1 MGKTTGFLEYVRR
14 DEAHRPP
21 QERVHDWEE
30 FRLPLPDEYRA
41 QQGGR
46 CMNCGVPYCQAGM
59 TYEGKTFGC
68 PLHNLIPEWNDMI
81 YAGNRAH
88 ALSRLLKTNNFP
100 EFTGRV
106 CPALCEKSCICGIYG
121 SPVTVRDNELCVIEE
136 AYANKTMKRRRPPQ
150 WSGKKVAVIG
160 SGPAGL
166 AAADQLNHRGHSV
179 TVIEKEDRPG
189 GLLTYG
195 IPNMKLPKSVVKRR
209 VELMTDEGVTFVCG
223 VDAADPK
230 TAQRLLREYDA
241 VILCCGAG
249 KPRPLGLDTEGI
261 SGVYFGTEYL
271 KAAVERHQFGLTPAV
286 PTAEGRDVVIIGTGD
301 TASDC
306 VATALR
312 EGCASV
318 TQLVRRPESDYLQNG
333 QLPMDY
339 AHEEALAVIGHDPRR
354 FGVQVRELV
363 KDENGSLTG
372 VVTTEGDTLPCQLL
386 IGATGFAGCRE
397 DVCAAF
403 GVEADKTVTT
413 AEGSFAASAEKVF
426 AAGDMRRGQSLV
438 VWAIAEGR
446 AVAAEVDEYLMGYTN
461 LMHTV

>member
-30 FRLPLPDEYRA
+30 FRLPLPDEYRV

-46 CMNCGVPYCQAGM
+46 CMNCGVPYCQAGI

-209 VELMTDEGVTFVCG
+209 VELMTDEGVTFVCD

-249 KPRPLGLDTEGI
+249 KPRPLGLDTEGV

-271 KAAVERHQFGLTPAV
+271 KAAVERHQFGLNPSV

-339 AHEEALAVIGHDPRR
+339 AHEEALAVAGHDPRR
-354 FGVQVRELV
+354 FGVQVKELV

-397 DVCAAF
+397 DVCRAF
-403 GVEADKTVTT
+403 GVEADRTVTT
-413 AEGSFAASAEKVF
+413 AEDSFAASVEKVF

>member
-1 MGKTTGFLEYVRR
+1 MGKTTGFLEYVRQDDR
-14 DEAHRPP
+14 NRAPE
-21 QERVHDWEE
+21 ERVHDWEE
-30 FRLPLPDEYRA
+30 FHLALPEKAR
-41 QQGGR
+41 QEQGGR
-46 CMNCGVPYCQAGM
+46 CMNCGVPYCQAGI

-150 WSGKKVAVIG
+150 WSGKKVCVVG

-195 IPNMKLPKSVVKRR
+195 IPNMKLPKNVVKRR
-209 VELMTDEGVTFVCG
+209 VELMTDEGVSFVCG

-230 TAQRLLREYDA
+230 TAHRLLREYDA

-271 KAAVERHQFGLTPAV
+271 RAAVQRHQFGQSPAV

-312 EGCASV
+312 EDCASV

-339 AHEEALAVIGHDPRR
+339 AHEEALAVNGHDSRR

-363 KDENGSLTG
+363 KDENGNLTG

-397 DVCAAF
+397 DVCQAF
-403 GVEADKTVTT
+403 GVDAGRTVTT
-413 AEGSFAASAEKVF
+413 AEGSFATSAEKVF

-446 AVAAEVDEYLMGYTN
+446 AAAAEVDEYLIGYTN
-461 LMHTV
+461 LVRTI

>member
-1 MGKTTGFLEYVRR
+1 MGKPTGFLEYIRKDDPTRAPAQRVR
-14 DEAHRPP
+14 
-21 QERVHDWEE
+21 DWEE
-30 FRLPLPDEYRA
+30 FHIALPDAVRE
-41 QQGGR
+41 QQGSR
-46 CMNCGVPYCQAGM
+46 CMNCGVPFCQTGM
-59 TYEGKTFGC
+59 IYEGKTFGC

-81 YAGNRAH
+81 MSGNRSH

-121 SPVTVRDNELCVIEE
+121 SPVTVRDNELCIIEE

-195 IPNMKLPKSVVKRR
+195 IPNMKLPKAIVKRR
-209 VELMTDEGVTFVCG
+209 VDLMTDEGVSFVCG

-230 TAQRLLREYDA
+230 TAHRLLREYDA

-271 KAAVERHQFGLTPAV
+271 RAAVQRHQFGQSPAV

-312 EGCASV
+312 EDCASV

-339 AHEEALAVIGHDPRR
+339 AHEEALAVIGHDSRR

-363 KDENGSLTG
+363 KDENGNLTG

-397 DVCAAF
+397 DVCQAF
-403 GVEADKTVTT
+403 GVDAGRTVTT
-413 AEGSFAASAEKVF
+413 AEGSFATSAEKVF

-446 AVAAEVDEYLMGYTN
+446 AAAAEVDEYLIGYTN
-461 LMHTV
+461 LVRTI

>member
-21 QERVHDWEE
+21 QERVHDWEA

-195 IPNMKLPKSVVKRR
+195 IPNMKLPKSIVKRR
-209 VELMTDEGVTFVCG
+209 VELMTDEGVSFVCG

-271 KAAVERHQFGLTPAV
+271 RAAVQRHQFGQSPAV

-312 EGCASV
+312 EDCASV

-333 QLPMDY
+333 KLPMDY
-339 AHEEALAVIGHDPRR
+339 AHEEALAVIGHDSRR

-363 KDENGSLTG
+363 KDENGNLTG

-386 IGATGFAGCRE
+386 IGATGFTGCRE
-397 DVCAAF
+397 DVCQAF
-403 GVEADKTVTT
+403 GVDAGRTVTT
-413 AEGSFAASAEKVF
+413 AEGSFATSAEKVF

-446 AVAAEVDEYLMGYTN
+446 AAAAEVDEYLIGYTN
-461 LMHTV
+461 LVRTI

>member
-1 MGKTTGFLEYVRR
+1 
-14 DEAHRPP
+14 
-21 QERVHDWEE
+21 
-30 FRLPLPDEYRA
+30 
-41 QQGGR
+41 
-46 CMNCGVPYCQAGM
+46 
-59 TYEGKTFGC
+59 
-68 PLHNLIPEWNDMI
+68 MI

-195 IPNMKLPKSVVKRR
+195 IPNMKLPKNVVKRR

-223 VDAADPK
+223 VDAADPR

-339 AHEEALAVIGHDPRR
+339 AHEEALAVTGHDPRR

-363 KDENGSLTG
+363 KDENGSLTR

-413 AEGSFAASAEKVF
+413 AEGSFAASVEKVF